1 MLHGVKIAPALLEI
15 KQEGLSFLY
24 RGILP
29 PLAQKTVSSS
39 LMFGVYDGVRRPLL
53 QFGVNEYRAKMVAGL
68 TAGTVE
74 AILMPFERIQTLLSD
89 SHYHTQFRNTT
100 HAFHYVFTNYGFREL
115 YRGLTPV
122 LCRNGPSNAIFFIL
136 REEAAERLPHYVSS
150 HCCNYRQFNNI
161 FSVHCYRKIL
171 LSNQHRNFSLAHLS
185 VHF

>member
-1 MLHGVKIAPALLEI
+1 MLHGVGIGTALLEI

-29 PLAQKTVSSS
+29 PLAQKTISSS

-53 QFGVNEYRAKMVAGL
+53 QLGVPEYKAKIIAGL

-74 AILMPFERIQTLLSD
+74 AVLMPFERIQTLLSD

-100 HAFHYVFTNYGFREL
+100 HAFYHVTHHYGFREL

-122 LCRNGPSNAIFFIL
+122 LCRNGPSNSLFFIL
-136 REEAAERLPHYVSS
+136 REEAAARLPRHVS
-150 HCCNYRQFNNI
+150 
-161 FSVHCYRKIL
+161 RKIK
-171 LSNQHRNFSLAHLS
+171 RN
-185 VHF
+185 